1 MFHFLL
7 CWRRCISIPIL
18 LYIRISWIINWVNLK
33 TMCCEFLNCLLGCV
47 LIILYWKQVQSA
59 RISLIL
65 FASCCF
71 RWKLKFT
78 LEPNI
83 TEKGVVRNPQSF
95 KIILFW
101 TDFSHDSRF
110 LMDFLPVSF
119 NFPSMTKTPTLIFLL
134 LIVALKSSPTFQ
146 WRTAMDLTGK
156 IEMKDIKLS
165 LIFSVGPWLNCFLL
179 SVFRFNCLTFYNF
192 SIL

>member
-1 MFHFLL
+1 M
-7 CWRRCISIPIL
+7 
-18 LYIRISWIINWVNLK
+18 
-33 TMCCEFLNCLLGCV
+33 NCLLGCV

-78 LEPNI
+78 LETNI

-134 LIVALKSSPTFQ
+134 LIVALKSWPTFQ

-156 IEMKDIKLS
+156 IEMKDVKLS
-165 LIFSVGPWLNCFLL
+165 LIFSLFPWLIVSYCQYFVSIVWHFIILVFSKRKNRFFCLRRFEVSAAFRVLFLL
-179 SVFRFNCLTFYNF
+179 LTSQGHLWEDF
-192 SIL
+192 